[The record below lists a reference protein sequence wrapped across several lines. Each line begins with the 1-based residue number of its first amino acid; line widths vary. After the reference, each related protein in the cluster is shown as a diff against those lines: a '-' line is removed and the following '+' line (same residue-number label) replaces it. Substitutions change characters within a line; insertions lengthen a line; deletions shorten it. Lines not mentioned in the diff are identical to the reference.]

1 MNKTV
6 KKVFMLLALLV
17 GIFLAWQLIFND
29 GGILQSVYNG
39 VASGINAQYKKVAGD
54 KNLLPLWGSG
64 ATDSA
69 NTIQNADENGKG
81 FDINSGR
88 GGN

>member
-29 GGILQSVYNG
+29 GGILQSIYNG
-39 VASGINAQYKKVAGD
+39 VASGINTQYERVAGQGRT
-54 KNLLPLWGSG
+54 LIPYWGQNNQG
-64 ATDSA
+64 NAG
-69 NTIQNADENGKG
+69 TIQNADNNGQG
-81 FDINSGR
+81 FDIEETR
-88 GGN
+88 

>member
-29 GGILQSVYNG
+29 GGILQSVYNS
-39 VASGINAQYKKVAGD
+39 VASGINTQYARVAGQG
-54 KNLLPLWGSG
+54 KTLIPYWGQSNNG
-64 ATDSA
+64 NAG
-69 NTIQNADENGKG
+69 NIQNADNNGQG
-81 FDINSGR
+81 FDIQETR
-88 GGN
+88 

>member
-39 VASGINAQYKKVAGD
+39 VASGINNQYAKVAGPN
-54 KNLLPLWGSG
+54 KKLVPLWGSN
-64 ATDSA
+64 AKDSA
-69 NTIQNADENGKG
+69 DNITNGNTNGQG
-81 FDINSGR
+81 FDISGDR
-88 GGN
+88 K

>member
-29 GGILQSVYNG
+29 DGILQSGYNAL
-39 VASGINAQYKKVAGD
+39 ASGINTQYARVAGQGRT
-54 KNLLPLWGSG
+54 LIPYWGQNNQG
-64 ATDSA
+64 NAG
-69 NTIQNADENGKG
+69 TIQNADNNGQG
-81 FDINSGR
+81 FDIQETR
-88 GGN
+88 

>member
-29 GGILQSVYNG
+29 GGILQSVYNS
-39 VASGINAQYKKVAGD
+39 VASGINTQYARVAGQG
-54 KNLLPLWGSG
+54 KTLIPYWGQTNNG
-64 ATDSA
+64 NAG
-69 NTIQNADENGKG
+69 NIQNADNNGQG
-81 FDINSGR
+81 FDIQETR
-88 GGN
+88 